1 MTKGKKG
8 ERASIF
14 DFDGTLIDSFTPRTL
29 AHGEVCEFLVRYM
42 RNEGYE
48 PKRRLMLE
56 LISRAEK
63 EMNEK
68 KVYDRNFWWKEVL
81 KKYLGKVIRI
91 SPLVFREATY
101 IYWETVRNKSLVYPG
116 VENVLNSLK
125 HKGLALGL
133 ISDTDG
139 LEGMKSRRIG
149 ESGLR
154 EFFDAIVVAGED
166 IQAVKPSTKPFLR
179 MCELLEIRPED
190 CVFVGDNPEVD
201 VSGPKQ
207 LGMKTIIIG
216 GEIPQP
222 TEKTS
227 RPDSFIRREDLG
239 ELGEIIPRMLRVE

>member
-14 DFDGTLIDSFTPRTL
+14 DFDGTLVDSFTPRTL
-29 AHGEVCEFLVRYM
+29 AHGEVSEVLVRYM
-42 RNEGYE
+42 RDEGYE
-48 PKRRLMLE
+48 PQRKLIFE
-56 LISRAEK
+56 LISRAEQ

-91 SPLVFREATY
+91 SPSVLREATY
-101 IYWETVRNKSLVYPG
+101 IYWETVRNKSIVYQG
-116 VENVLNSLK
+116 IKNMLNSLK
-125 HKGLALGL
+125 HKGFALGL

-154 EFFDAIVVAGED
+154 EFFDAIVIAGED
-166 IQAVKPSTKPFLR
+166 TREVKPSTQPFLR
-179 MCELLEIRPED
+179 ISQLLEIPLEH

-216 GEIPQP
+216 DEMPQP

-227 RPDSFIRREDLG
+227 RPDYFIRREDLG

>member
-1 MTKGKKG
+1 
-8 ERASIF
+8 
-14 DFDGTLIDSFTPRTL
+14 
-29 AHGEVCEFLVRYM
+29 
-42 RNEGYE
+42 
-48 PKRRLMLE
+48 
-56 LISRAEK
+56 
-63 EMNEK
+63 MNEK

-91 SPLVFREATY
+91 SPSVLREATY
-101 IYWETVRNKSLVYPG
+101 IYWETVRNKSIVYQG
-116 VENVLNSLK
+116 IKNMLNSLK
-125 HKGLALGL
+125 HKGFALGL

-154 EFFDAIVVAGED
+154 EFFDAIVIAGED
-166 IQAVKPSTKPFLR
+166 TREVKPSTQPFLR
-179 MCELLEIRPED
+179 ISQLLEIPLEH

-216 GEIPQP
+216 DEMPQP

-227 RPDSFIRREDLG
+227 RPDYFIRREDLG
-239 ELGEIIPRMLRVE
+239 ELGEIIPRMLKGVNSRQ